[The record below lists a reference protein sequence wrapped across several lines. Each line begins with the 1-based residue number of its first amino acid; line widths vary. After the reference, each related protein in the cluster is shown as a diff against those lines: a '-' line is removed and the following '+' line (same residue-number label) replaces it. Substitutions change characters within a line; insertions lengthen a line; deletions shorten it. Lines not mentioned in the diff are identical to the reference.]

1 MDVIEILKTAFD
13 SGAAVALAI
22 FAIWMLRQTYQDQAK
37 KDGAAL
43 ERERRDRADDL
54 ERERQDRQRLVE
66 VIDRNTQ
73 AWSETAKVLAE
84 LTSGV
89 TSLVA
94 AVNAGRQETQDIRLL
109 LARRPCVADAALKK
123 DSAAQ

>member
-1 MDVIEILKTAFD
+1 MDLIAVLKTAFD

-22 FAIWMLRQTYQDQAK
+22 FAIWMLRQAYQDQAK
-37 KDGAAL
+37 KDGATL
-43 ERERRDRADDL
+43 ERERQERAEDI

-73 AWSETAKVLAE
+73 AWSETTKALAA

-89 TSLVA
+89 TSLVG

-109 LARRPCVADAALKK
+109 LARRPCVADHALKQI
-123 DSAAQ
+123 DQG